1 MLKVLDEGLIV
12 EIGPVVDLDLLVE
25 GLELLLDLV
34 LGGGDQ
40 ELLLGGAD
48 VGGVHQEQDL
58 SLDAAVVGRVLD
70 LEDGVSISTRLSE
83 PRIPQRK

>member
-58 SLDAAVVGRVLD
+58 GLNAAVVGGVLD
-70 LEDGVSISTRLSE
+70 LEDGISKSS
-83 PRIPQRK
+83 KC